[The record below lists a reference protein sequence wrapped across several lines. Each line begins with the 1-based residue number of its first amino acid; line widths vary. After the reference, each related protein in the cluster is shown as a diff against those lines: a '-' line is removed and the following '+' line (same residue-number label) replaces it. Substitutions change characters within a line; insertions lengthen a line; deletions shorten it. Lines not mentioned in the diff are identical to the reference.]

1 MASPPR
7 HQNAFPLH
15 PLKSVLVSRPQAG
28 LFSILHARAL
38 FPPRSVPNC
47 KQTGIGK
54 GGAFAPP
61 NSFDQ
66 ESQNCPIQG
75 KANNGRGADAP
86 YLNRVRN
93 GGLILA
99 RNAPSIV
106 QPVCACQ
113 CIARPVSRCA
123 PPNTMSQVIH
133 GRPEVAPKAS
143 RREAVNNLAAA
154 GPQIPGHTAA
164 GSRFAPA
171 SPRSAPHHPARVLSR
186 IPTTP
191 AARVQKSERTSPR
204 EGHRIRLTMNRV
216 IPTSGAA
223 KSQRKESEM
232 KTWNDMTHFAGFDWA
247 KDHHD
252 VLVLDGAGK
261 IVANFASTTPPQA
274 GRSARKSWRSF
285 RKWPSRWRL
294 GTARPLKS

>member
-1 MASPPR
+1 M
-7 HQNAFPLH
+7 
-15 PLKSVLVSRPQAG
+15 SRPLAG

-47 KQTGIGK
+47 KQTGLEYRRRIR
-54 GGAFAPP
+54 AS

-75 KANNGRGADAP
+75 KATTAEAHTRHIS
-86 YLNRVRN
+86 NRVRN

-113 CIARPVSRCA
+113 CIARPVSLCA

-216 IPTSGAA
+216 IPTSAA
-223 KSQRKESEM
+223 TTQRKESENENM
-232 KTWNDMTHFAGFDWA
+232 E
-247 KDHHD
+247 
-252 VLVLDGAGK
+252 
-261 IVANFASTTPPQA
+261 
-274 GRSARKSWRSF
+274 
-285 RKWPSRWRL
+285 
-294 GTARPLKS
+294 